1 LANIQHFQNRMEKM
15 HTKIRWLIVLLILAL
30 VAGGTWYKTRPKP
43 IEILVSKVERGL
55 VEKTVANTRAGTVKA
70 CRRAKLSPSIGGQI
84 AFLPIKEGDLVK
96 EGELL
101 LEIWN
106 EDLKAQLALAQRE
119 VEVAQANANATCF
132 SAGEARR
139 QASREEQLYKRKVG
153 SEEEADRAVTLAK
166 SLEAQ
171 CNAAKATVLRG
182 EASVQV
188 ARVNLSR
195 TRLIAPFGG
204 VIAQIEGELNE
215 YVTPSPVG
223 VQTPP
228 AVDLIEN
235 DCYFVSAPID
245 EVDAA
250 GVRVGQEVRISLDA
264 FRGRIFPGRVRRIS
278 PYVLDLEKQARTVEI
293 EAAFS
298 EKSDFGDLLAG
309 YSADVEIILDTS
321 EKTLKIPSESIIEK
335 NGDRKVFVYQPA
347 SSSVTEQVV
356 TTGLANW
363 AQTEVTAGL
372 QAGQQIVTN
381 VDKPGLEDGASVTV
395 AQE

>member
-1 LANIQHFQNRMEKM
+1 MRTRIK
-15 HTKIRWLIVLLILAL
+15 WLILLVLLTL
-30 VAGGTWYKTRPKP
+30 VAGGIWYKTRPKP
-43 IEILVSKVERGL
+43 IEILVAPVERGL
-55 VEKTVANTRAGTVKA
+55 VAKTVANTRAGTVKA

-84 AFLPIKEGDLVK
+84 ALLPIREGDQVK
-96 EGELL
+96 AGELL

-106 EDLKAQLALAQRE
+106 EDLKAQLALAGRE

-139 QASREEQLYKRKVG
+139 QANREEQLFSRKVG
-153 SEEEADRAVTLAK
+153 SEEDADRAVTLAK

-171 CNAAKATVLRG
+171 CNAAKATVLRSK
-182 EASVQV
+182 ASVEV

-204 VIAQIEGELNE
+204 VVAQIEGELNE

-250 GVRVGQEVRISLDA
+250 GVRVGMEVRIGLDA
-264 FRGRIFPGRVRRIS
+264 FRGRSFAGKVRRIS

-293 EAAFS
+293 EAAFLK
-298 EKSDFGDLLAG
+298 ESDFDDLLAG
-309 YSADVEIILDTS
+309 YSADVEIILAISDN
-321 EKTLKIPSESIIEK
+321 TLKIPTEAVIET

-347 SSSVTEQVV
+347 GDIVNERVV

-363 AQTEVTAGL
+363 AQTEVTSGL
-372 QAGQQIVTN
+372 GEDEFIVVN
-381 VDKPGLEDGASVTV
+381 IDKPGLQDGVSVTV
-395 AQE
+395 VKK